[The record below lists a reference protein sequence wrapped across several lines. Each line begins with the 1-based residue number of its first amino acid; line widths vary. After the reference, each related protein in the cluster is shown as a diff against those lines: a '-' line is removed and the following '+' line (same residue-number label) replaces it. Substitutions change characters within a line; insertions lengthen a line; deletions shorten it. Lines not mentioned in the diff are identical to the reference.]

1 MVLYTKPPKVRI
13 VEAVSLA
20 GLSDAIAVPVVKDG
34 EEPRLLTSEGIP
46 SQLGNAV
53 KEAAA
58 AEVFK
63 GDAETLYTVAVEGK
77 PYILVGCGDEKDVD
91 AERIRR
97 CFGVLGRS
105 VAAKYRSIGLALTG
119 LSEELA
125 GEAVIATALGA
136 YMLEEFK
143 VTKNRK
149 LEEIVVAGSLEEG
162 YVEAVI
168 EGVYLARDVANAP
181 PHMLSPPKLAEAVRR
196 LFQGLSNVEVEVFSY
211 EMLVREGFG
220 GIVNVGRGSAE
231 KPVLIIIKYRGG
243 EGDPIAFVGKTIVFD
258 SGGINLKP
266 SQGITLMRADK
277 AGGAAVL
284 GAMWA
289 IARMG
294 LKANVY
300 GLLPAAINVPS
311 GESYLPSDVIKM
323 WDGTTVEVGN
333 TDAEGRLV
341 LADAIAYAAK
351 ALGAK
356 TIVDLATLT
365 GAIVVALGPLLAGLF
380 TRSDSLASE
389 IEEAAR
395 ATGERLWRMP
405 LVDDYKALMT
415 KNSPVGEI
423 INVAGRYGGA
433 IYGALF
439 LERFAHEAEWAH
451 LDIAG
456 PGIGMEAG
464 QVAPPYWPSQLAPGY
479 GVRILVELARK
490 RSQG

>member
-1 MVLYTKPPKVRI
+1 LVLYTKPPR
-13 VEAVSLA
+13 VEVVSPQDLA
-20 GLSDAIAVPVVKDG
+20 SSDAVAVPVVRRG
-34 EEPRLLTSEGIP
+34 EEPALLSQEGLP
-46 SQLGNAV
+46 GGVAEAL
-53 KEAAA
+53 KAAA
-58 AEVFK
+58 AAGVFK
-63 GDAETLYTVAVEGK
+63 GDAESLYTVPVDGK
-77 PYILVGCGDEKDVD
+77 PYVFVGCGDEGELDG
-91 AERIRR
+91 ERVRR
-97 CFGVLGRS
+97 CFGALGKS
-105 VAAKYRSIGLALTG
+105 IAAKYSSVGLHLKG
-119 LSEELA
+119 LPGELA
-125 GEAVIATALGA
+125 GEAVIAAALGA

-143 VTKNRK
+143 VTRNRK
-149 LEEIVVAGSLEEG
+149 LGELRVAGDVDKA

-181 PHMLSPPKLAEAVRR
+181 PHRLSPPKLAEAVRR
-196 LFQGLSNVEVEVFSY
+196 LFNGMPNVEVEVFSY
-211 EMLVREGFG
+211 ERLVREGFG

-243 EGDPIAFVGKTIVFD
+243 EGEPVAFVGKTIVFD

-266 SQGITLMRADK
+266 SQGMTLMRADK

-289 IARMG
+289 IARLG
-294 LKANVY
+294 LKINVY

-351 ALGAK
+351 ALKARVV
-356 TIVDLATLT
+356 VDVATLT

-380 TRSDSLASE
+380 TRSDALASDL
-389 IEEAAR
+389 EEASR
-395 ATGERLWRMP
+395 ATGEKLWRMP
-405 LVDDYKALMT
+405 MVDEYKTLMT

-439 LERFAHEAEWAH
+439 LERFSHGAEWAH

-479 GVRILVELARK
+479 GVRLLVELARK
-490 RSQG
+490 RAQG

>member
-1 MVLYTKPPKVRI
+1 MVLYTKPPRI
-13 VEAVSLA
+13 EVVEPGDLASADAV
-20 GLSDAIAVPVVKDG
+20 AVPVVKRDG
-34 EEPRLLTSEGIP
+34 KPVPLGGEGLP
-46 SQLGNAV
+46 EGLRAQL
-53 KEAAA
+53 EAAA
-58 AEVFK
+58 SAGVFT
-63 GDAETLYTVAVEGK
+63 GDAETLYTVPVDGK
-77 PYILVGCGDEKDVD
+77 PYILVGCGDEGELEG
-91 AERIRR
+91 ERVRR
-97 CFGVLGRS
+97 CFGSLGKS
-105 VAAKYRSIGLALTG
+105 VATKYSSVGLALHG
-119 LSEELA
+119 LKEDLA

-149 LEEIVVAGSLEEG
+149 LESLKVSGPIDKG

-181 PHMLSPPKLAEAVRR
+181 PHNLSPPKLAEAVRR
-196 LFQGLSNVEVEVFSY
+196 LFQGLPNVEVEVLGY
-211 EMLVREGFG
+211 ERLVREGFG

-243 EGDPIAFVGKTIVFD
+243 GGEPIAFVGKTIVVD

-284 GAMWA
+284 GALWA

-294 LKANVY
+294 LRVNVY

-311 GESYLPSDVIKM
+311 GESYLPSDVIRM

-341 LADAIAYAAK
+341 LADAIAYAVK

-356 TIVDLATLT
+356 LVIDLATLT

-380 TRSDSLASE
+380 TRSDELARE
-389 IEEAAR
+389 IEEASK
-395 ATGERLWRMP
+395 ATGEKLWRMP
-405 LVDDYKALMT
+405 LVDEYKALMT

-423 INVAGRYGGA
+423 VNVAGRYGGA

-439 LERFAHEAEWAH
+439 LERFSHGAEWAH

-479 GVRILVELARK
+479 GVRLLVELARK
-490 RSQG
+490 RAES